1 MLSGFIDEK
10 VISVNEICL
19 APDEDMQIKLGSNQI
34 ENLILLIKYKLENT
48 VTLQTYCLY
57 SFMLSKISTISSIN
71 QSVFV

>member
-10 VISVNEICL
+10 VTSVNEICL
-19 APDEDMQIKLGSNQI
+19 PPDEDMQIKLGSNQI
-34 ENLILLIKYKLENT
+34 ENPILLIKYKLENT

-57 SFMLSKISTISSIN
+57 SFMLSKISTISSIS